1 MCACQGDECLR
12 GARRGGQRDEKGGER
27 GEVGEASL
35 SGEPA
40 GCRPAERA
48 PLRPA
53 PLAPPLP
60 GRPSSRRAAA
70 TSSPDLVGREG
81 TGEGLESQKRA
92 GRPATGNV
100 SLPTSLY
107 SVRLELPLP
116 RRGAEGD

>member
-1 MCACQGDECLR
+1 MPRGMRRLR
-12 GARRGGQRDEKGGER
+12 GAWSRGRRDEKGRER
-27 GEVGEASL
+27 GEAGEASL

-53 PLAPPLP
+53 PLAPPLS
-60 GRPSSRRAAA
+60 GRPSSRPAAT
-70 TSSPDLVGREG
+70 TSSPDLAGREG
-81 TGEGLESQKRA
+81 AREGLGSQERA
-92 GRPATGNV
+92 GRPAAGNV

-107 SVRLELPLP
+107 SLRLELPLP